1 MTQQAKSYLVI
12 DCKKGVKIATDD
24 IILLEGD
31 KNYTHFSFRCRRRYT
46 SSHTLKYFE
55 TQLLEKGF
63 VRIHRS
69 YLVNNLYIQSTSL
82 DDMSVSLTNG
92 LKLTLARRR
101 IKAIM

>member
-1 MTQQAKSYLVI
+1 MTQQAKSYLVL
-12 DCKKGVKIATDD
+12 DCKTRMKIATDE
-24 IILLEGD
+24 IIMLEGD
-31 KNYTHFSFRCRRRYT
+31 KNYTRFSFRCQRGYM

-69 YLVNNLYIQSTSL
+69 YLVNNLYIQSTNL

-101 IKAIM
+101 KKAIK